1 MRGSSKTK
9 TTTKTKYTLTSLKKK
24 KKYYIQV
31 RAFGYDSSDKK
42 VYGKWSAKKS
52 VKINK

>member
-1 MRGSSKTK
+1 MGSSKTK

-31 RAFGYDSSDKK
+31 RAFGYDSSYKK
-42 VYGKWSAKKS
+42 VYGKWSKTVK
-52 VKINK
+52 VKIRI